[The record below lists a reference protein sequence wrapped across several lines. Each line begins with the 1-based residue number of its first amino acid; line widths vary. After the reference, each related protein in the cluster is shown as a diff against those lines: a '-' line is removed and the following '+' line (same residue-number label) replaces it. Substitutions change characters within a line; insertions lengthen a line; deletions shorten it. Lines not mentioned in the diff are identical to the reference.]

1 MPMKRAQM
9 AIVPT
14 MAPMMV
20 MVWEE
25 GWSGDG
31 VEVDELDGVDRVDEE
46 IVVVETVDVES
57 VD

>member
-1 MPMKRAQM
+1 MKRAQM